1 MLKVKIVL
9 AFSFCGFILS
19 ALPLFHFLLVP
30 SLVGF
35 FLCFVATGF
44 NLAFGNPFK
53 MEEEK

>member
-9 AFSFCGFILS
+9 AVSFCAFILS
-19 ALPLFHFLLVP
+19 ALPLFRFLLAP
-30 SLVGF
+30 SLFGF

-53 MEEEK
+53 VEEEK